1 MIKKWSTRAEI
12 VYRRTYSRP
21 LEDGI
26 FETWEDTVDRVIGH
40 QQWLWERALTHKI
53 LPGMPLKDVTDN
65 LMEWVCLNDA
75 QLKELSELKHL
86 MIHRKVVTSGRSLW
100 LAGTEVSRKQEAS
113 QFNCAAKY
121 VETVYDVVDL
131 FHLLLMGSGT
141 GFKAVIGSLTGFRN
155 IIPEIEVIKSTRSA
169 YAKGRETNE
178 ETFINGVWTIQIG
191 DSARA
196 WATSIGKILAG
207 KYKANKLIID
217 LTKIR
222 GPGARLAGFG
232 WISSGSEPLGRAMVN
247 IFDILNKK
255 AGCLLSK
262 IDILDVMNHLGT
274 VLSSRRSA
282 QIAFVDYGSLEWEEF
297 ADAKKDCFSDPY
309 THRQQSNNSIIFQQK
324 PNPKE
329 LRKIFDRMI
338 KNGGSEPGFI
348 NGVALKERAPYA
360 ELLNP
365 CAEVAL
371 SASGGFCCLT
381 ETDVTKFVGDTAG
394 LLHALHLISRANYRQ
409 TVVDFDDGIL
419 QESWKL
425 NNDFQHL
432 CGVSLT
438 GVARRDDLTSYDLRR
453 MRDAAI
459 SGVNSMA
466 YELGLPRP
474 ANTTVQKPSGSV
486 SKVMDS
492 WEGIHKPLGR
502 YILNWIL
509 FSEDDPMLIALAN
522 AGYDIIQHPT
532 QIESRLV
539 CVPVDNGDY
548 FDKVEITR
556 KDGSIEILEINTE
569 SAIVQLERYKKY
581 MTWWTDMNTSNTI
594 SYDINEVDDII
605 EWLLNNWSTYVGV
618 SFLFRTDP
626 TKCAAD
632 LGYPYLPQE
641 VISKDHYNN
650 YMNRL
655 IEIDWD
661 NTESFE
667 EVDSGEECSTGVC
680 PMK

>member
-1 MIKKWSTRAEI
+1 MSKEWSTRAEI

-21 LEDGI
+21 LKDGK
-26 FETWEDTVDRVIGH
+26 FETWEDTVNRVLSH

-53 LPGMPLKDVTDN
+53 LQGMPLKDITPDM
-65 LMEWVCLNDA
+65 LEWVKLDSTKMSELGE
-75 QLKELSELKHL
+75 LKEL
-86 MIHRKVVTSGRSLW
+86 MMDRKVVTSGRSLW
-100 LAGTEVSRKQEAS
+100 LAGTEVSRKNEAS
-113 QFNCAAKY
+113 QMNCAAHN

-141 GFKAVIGSLTGFRN
+141 GFKMVIGSLTGFRDV
-155 IIPEIEVIKSTRSA
+155 IPNLEIIKSERSP
-169 YAKGRETNE
+169 YTKGRETNE
-178 ETFINGVWTIQIG
+178 ESFSNGVWTIQIG

-196 WATSIGKILAG
+196 WATSVGKLLAG
-207 KYKANKLIID
+207 KYKVDKLVID
-217 LTKIR
+217 LTEIR

-232 WISSGSEPLGRAMVN
+232 WISSGSEPLGRAMSA

-282 QIAFVDYGSLEWEEF
+282 QISFADFGSLEWEEF
-297 ADAKKDCFSDPY
+297 ADAKKECYTDPY
-309 THRQQSNNSIIFQQK
+309 THRQQSNNSIMFQHKPSKTELEAIFT
-324 PNPKE
+324 
-329 LRKIFDRMI
+329 RMV
-338 KNGGSEPGFI
+338 KNGGSEPGFV
-348 NGVALKERAPYA
+348 NGKNLKERAPYA
-360 ELLNP
+360 DLGNP
-365 CAEVAL
+365 CFEVFL
-371 SASGGFCCLT
+371 SGSGGFCSLT
-381 ETDVTKFVGDTAG
+381 ETDLIKFKGDTAG
-394 LLHALHLISRANYRQ
+394 LLHTLHIISRANYRQ

-438 GVARRDDLTSYDLRR
+438 GIARRDDLTTYDLKR
-453 MRDAAI
+453 MRDASI

-474 ANTTVQKPSGSV
+474 ANTTVGKPSGSV
-486 SKVMDS
+486 SKVMDT

-502 YILNWIL
+502 YIFNWIL
-509 FSEDDPMLIALAN
+509 FSMDDPMLIALKN

-532 QIESRLV
+532 QLESRLV
-539 CVPVDNGDY
+539 CVPVDNGD
-548 FDKVEITR
+548 FFFKKEVPR
-556 KDGSIEILEINTE
+556 KDGSIDLLEINNE

-581 MTWWTDMNTSNTI
+581 MLWWADMNMSNTI
-594 SYDINEVDDII
+594 SYDIEEIPDII
-605 EWLLNNWSTYVGV
+605 NWLLINWDIYVGV

-626 TKCAAD
+626 TMCAAD

-641 VISKDHYNN
+641 VKSREVYDKYLE
-650 YMNRL
+650 RL
-655 IEIDWD
+655 NEINWD
-661 NTESFE
+661 DTDSFE
-667 EVDSGEECSTGVC
+667 EIDSGSECASGAC
-680 PMK
+680 PIK